1 MVPMTVFAKDGHHAI
16 EHLENSG
23 LETVGLDWS
32 IDPIMAR
39 KLVGDKVTLLW
50 NFDPPTLYSS
60 VGDSQGFEE
69 HGPRPPRGLR
79 GSRPQAFLGE
89 EIVGDDGENQILTY
103 DILSCS
109 IFCSIFVGSFYF
121 NLIVSSTQPIC
132 SRCQGPHSSTYKD
145 VKPKPARV
153 RLSQQNGSP
162 GRPGSTLSRFP
173 ETSPGSRSG

>member
-1 MVPMTVFAKDGHHAI
+1 MTVFAKDCHHVI

-50 NFDPPTLYSS
+50 NFDPPALYSS

-69 HGPRPPRGLR
+69 NGPRPPRGLR

-89 EIVGDDGENQILTY
+89 ERVGVGEHRIVLTFYIL
-103 DILSCS
+103 I
-109 IFCSIFVGSFYF
+109 
-121 NLIVSSTQPIC
+121 
-132 SRCQGPHSSTYKD
+132 
-145 VKPKPARV
+145 
-153 RLSQQNGSP
+153 
-162 GRPGSTLSRFP
+162 
-173 ETSPGSRSG
+173 